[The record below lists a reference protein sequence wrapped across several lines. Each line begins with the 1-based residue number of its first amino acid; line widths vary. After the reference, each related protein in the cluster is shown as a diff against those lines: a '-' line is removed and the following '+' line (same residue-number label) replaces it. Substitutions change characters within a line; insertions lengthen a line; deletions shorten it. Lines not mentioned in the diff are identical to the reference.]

1 MSKYNYLLNNFVSP
15 YNFLEQDYDI
25 FFEDNNILNDNL
37 LNKLIIKANIYTN
50 KSNKKIKNF
59 SKKNTKKYFN
69 NQYNNTKK
77 YRNRLS
83 KKNLKFKQNKNNI
96 SNKKITLKY

>member
-37 LNKLIIKANIYTN
+37 LNKLIINANIYTN
-50 KSNKKIKNF
+50 KNNKKIKNF
-59 SKKNTKKYFN
+59 SKKNIKKRFN
-69 NQYNNTKK
+69 NYYNNTKK

-83 KKNLKFKQNKNNI
+83 KKNLKYKQSKNNI